1 LTPSK
6 SAEWNRGRYLVD
18 ALGHCGTWHT
28 PKTLLGADK
37 DSAYLQGETL
47 QGWFAPNITAD
58 SRKGIGNFSR
68 ACVRVRARKC
78 RS

>member
-18 ALGHCGTWHT
+18 ALGHCGTCHT

-37 DSAYLQGETL
+37 DPLTCKTKRCKL
-47 QGWFAPNITAD
+47 ITA
-58 SRKGIGNFSR
+58 
-68 ACVRVRARKC
+68 
-78 RS
+78 